1 MDNKELMHHGT
12 KGMRWGVRRYQNKD
26 GSLTAAGKKRY
37 NKELAE
43 IKAEKAKLAAKNK
56 IVERQLKT
64 REKFSKLDD
73 MRDELASQKKELA
86 TKQKSLSSRHR
97 KKELTPE
104 ETEAKKQAILKRRS
118 PKEIYENAHLFSDK
132 ELSEVYNRMNTEKNI
147 KSLIPKEVKKGE
159 EVVDKIINYS
169 KKAVD
174 GLETGVKLYNNV
186 AKILNAG
193 NKSGKKLP
201 IISGGESKKKKDDK
215 KK

>member
-193 NKSGKKLP
+193 RKDGDKLP
-201 IISGGESKKKKDDK
+201 IISGGSNKKK
-215 KK
+215 